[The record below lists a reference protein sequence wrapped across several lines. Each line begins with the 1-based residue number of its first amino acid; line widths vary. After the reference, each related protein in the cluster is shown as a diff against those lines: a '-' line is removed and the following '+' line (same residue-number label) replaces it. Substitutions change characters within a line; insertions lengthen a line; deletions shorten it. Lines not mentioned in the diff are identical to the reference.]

1 MRYWLNWWLLWSLCP
16 PCRVKRICPDENFPF
31 PLCFEGPKS
40 DMDQV
45 TRHDGGIIYSMPQA
59 LSGGSSLLNRKHIH
73 RIAQVSNY
81 KTNCS
86 LLKIRLYAFK
96 PGLKVAR
103 TIGFFERPHQFFFIK
118 WRFYCIHSVVW
129 VGRFVPAVHRGKWAC
144 DSNEHSMSARCQ
156 TLQGNLHPAFS
167 HRLTAG
173 TTVLT
178 QTDKRWLSLF
188 LFSFLFSLL
197 LTLSGPDERPP
208 KHPLHLH
215 AIQSRTH
222 REPVCRREEGERG
235 KKRDRRRKRERE
247 REQCTEPERSQLTV

>member
-1 MRYWLNWWLLWSLCP
+1 MAPVKFISSQRRELHMSWWKTS
-16 PCRVKRICPDENFPF
+16 PF
-31 PLCFEGPKS
+31 LCFAELKS

-45 TRHDGGIIYSMPQA
+45 TRHDGGIIYSRPQA
-59 LSGGSSLLNRKHIH
+59 LSGGSSLWNRKHIH
-73 RIAQVSNY
+73 RTVQVSNY
-81 KTNCS
+81 KASNS
-86 LLKIRLYAFK
+86 VLKGRFYPFK
-96 PGLKVAR
+96 PGPRLHILYYTGVFCA
-103 TIGFFERPHQFFFIK
+103 FSSVLFIK
-118 WRFYCIHSVVW
+118 WRFYCVRGVVW

-178 QTDKRWLSLF
+178 QMDKRWLSLF
-188 LFSFLFSLL
+188 LFSSSLSLL

-222 REPVCRREEGERG
+222 REPVCRREEGGRG
-235 KKRDRRRKRERE
+235 RKEIDEERE
-247 REQCTEPERSQLTV
+247 LRESSAPSKKGHS